1 MFTIVIRHFCL
12 VLFPFPKAWKEAMN
26 AITMRQQIEVDKHIE
41 HWICEYWEKN
51 EERWRLLDAND
62 TFLEASSD
70 IHVGFF
76 LPKKHYEFAFEA
88 WQKMRSTE
96 DFNPYQYAEEP
107 QDGRSHIRSQMLLD
121 FYCLLNHDMAGFDD
135 QSGDVMKF
143 IKRKRYEDAS
153 TDELKELD
161 ALAELL
167 AQCPTTDE
175 LVEFYRRSKTLRLE
189 AAEKDPYS
197 FVYSK

>member
-1 MFTIVIRHFCL
+1 
-12 VLFPFPKAWKEAMN
+12 MN